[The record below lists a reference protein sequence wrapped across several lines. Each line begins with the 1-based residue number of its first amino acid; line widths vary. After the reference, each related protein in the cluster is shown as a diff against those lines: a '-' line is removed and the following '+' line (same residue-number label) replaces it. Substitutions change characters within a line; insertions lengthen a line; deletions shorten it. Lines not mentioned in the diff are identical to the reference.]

1 MLKKKTLSKI
11 FKSTLIFLT
20 LSVFVVS
27 CDNNSLVQD
36 EPEEGGSELGEEKST
51 TISAPTGVTVTAGTE
66 KKFCNYK
73 MDSKWF

>member
-11 FKSTLIFLT
+11 FKSALIFLT

-36 EPEEGGSELGEEKST
+36 EPEEGGSELGEEKSI
-51 TISAPTGVTVTAGTE
+51 TISAPTGVRQWHFVCQQYDFDLFAT
-66 KKFCNYK
+66 C
-73 MDSKWF
+73 